1 MMFGR
6 ERRSNGY
13 GVVAVLAGM
22 ILAWLAISGGSGGGA
37 APSAW
42 ASASVEPPM
51 VPASF
56 SQLAE
61 TVGPAV
67 VNIRTVKTLK
77 GGGPVFRHFQREPG
91 GRENPFNEFFERFF
105 GDEMQKEFKQ
115 PSLGSGFI
123 IDKDGYVV
131 TNNHV
136 IEDADQIK
144 VKLDDEKEFDAQV
157 IGRDASTDLAL
168 LKIKAAQEL
177 PLVKL
182 GDSAQLKIG
191 QWVVAIGSPFGLERT
206 VTAGIVSAK
215 GRVIGSGPYDDFIQT
230 DASINPGNSGG
241 PLINM
246 KGEVIGINTAIV
258 ASGQGIGFAIPIN
271 LAKGI
276 IAQLKAGGEVTRGW
290 LGVAI
295 QDVSPEMADY
305 YGVEAK
311 KGVFVADVF
320 KGDPADAAGIKP
332 KDIIVEVNG
341 QKVETTRQLT
351 SLVADIPVGQ
361 TAKVKVLR
369 EGKPR
374 VLDVKIGKRDDKRT
388 AARGEAPEKRGEDPL
403 GLRVSA
409 LTPEIAQRFNIGETA
424 GVIVTDVQNGSSAE
438 EAGVRVGDIIK
449 EINRVGIES
458 VGDYTAALKKFEK
471 EIAGMLKG
479 KNIPEDTRKTWTYL
493 KIRQKAVFPFLFLT
507 IKKTKLPG
515 HSFQTKIFRQNPYQK
530 QPTVFLRV
538 NKNPFS

>member
-1 MMFGR
+1 M
-6 ERRSNGY
+6 
-13 GVVAVLAGM
+13 GVRQAFSIRWCAVPAALAA
-22 ILAWLAISGGSGGGA
+22 ILLFSISGPTGPGGVGVS
-37 APSAW
+37 PAW
-42 ASASVEPPM
+42 AAAAVEPPM

-56 SQLAE
+56 SELAE
-61 TVGPAV
+61 AVGPAV

-105 GDEMQKEFKQ
+105 GEEMQREFKQ

-144 VKLDDEKEFDAQV
+144 VKLGDEKEFDAQV
-157 IGRDASTDLAL
+157 IGRDPSTDLAL
-168 LKIKAAQEL
+168 LKIKSNSHDFPVL
-177 PLVKL
+177 KL
-182 GDSAQLKIG
+182 GDSAQLKVG

-241 PLINM
+241 PLLNL
-246 KGEVIGINTAIV
+246 KGEVIGINTAII

-271 LAKGI
+271 LARGVI
-276 IAQLKAGGEVTRGW
+276 DQLKSGGEVTRGW

-295 QDVSPEMADY
+295 QDVNQEMAEY
-305 YGVEAK
+305 YGFESK

-351 SLVADIPVGQ
+351 SLVAAIPVGQ
-361 TAKVKVLR
+361 SAKIKVIR
-369 EGKPR
+369 DGQPKTIN
-374 VLDVKIGKRDDKRT
+374 VKIAKRDDTKV
-388 AARGEAPEKRGEDPL
+388 ASRGETPEKRDDQL
-403 GLRVSA
+403 GLRVSG
-409 LTPEIAQRFNIGETA
+409 LTPEIAQRFNIREAA
-424 GVIVTDVQNGSSAE
+424 GVIVIDVQSGSQAD
-438 EAGVRVGDIIK
+438 EAGMRVGDIVK
-449 EINRVGIES
+449 EVNRQGVES
-458 VGDYTAALKKFEK
+458 VKDYNDALKKVPKDGNVNLFIWRK
-471 EIAGMLKG
+471 NAGFLVVKLK
-479 KNIPEDTRKTWTYL
+479 K
-493 KIRQKAVFPFLFLT
+493 
-507 IKKTKLPG
+507 
-515 HSFQTKIFRQNPYQK
+515 
-530 QPTVFLRV
+530 
-538 NKNPFS
+538 